1 MEHAQTHNDE
11 THAPRRDGNGHT
23 PAGGKVRIEA
33 CPAGGATYVVLDNG
47 DFCKL
52 PDKEA
57 RERVLNE
64 YFDEAFST
72 DAKTGQPR
80 HVMAIVR
87 GAAECLPDPFLHLAK
102 DHPQVVGQVRK
113 LLSKSTSTTTLEEY
127 YESVQ
132 KSLCGNCSGAG
143 PLNHISL
150 VGTVSEEVGGYF
162 PEMLERLEESPFLQA
177 TMPWGRLSKLKLG
190 SQRDSNDGPILWVR
204 PGEQMISSD
213 HPTDQ
218 PAAKRIRKSTGALA
232 DLYSQKQRGTR
243 ETLFEDRTYCHAD
256 QVAEDGGDGGIGR
269 HTTCAV
275 GVLKAVTRRGKPAPE
290 KLVVKDVIAFS
301 ASSFTSVAKELS
313 IDVFEPPASQCTIWV
328 CQGKLNAMHRA
339 LGPSLRY
346 ARIQLH
352 ANDIYFIPRN
362 VIHQFQTMAACTSI
376 AWHLRYLGYANKPH
390 LDLIPSLLNGSTM
403 APSSP
408 VPPATT
414 SDSPSSATQSPGLV
428 RRKRK
433 RNANQAR
440 RKASQQEASVDDQEE
455 SAAVT
460 AVSPAPAAN
469 KDGLG
474 SGKVLDP
481 ERSSNGGKLLDQ
493 KRSSNGNGSGANGQH
508 TAPAASEL
516 LTSDHSTSP
525 CSDGSPLGSQSPGD
539 QQQPLTVVAAVPT
552 TSSSAAAAAAAARQC
567 SKVSHGMECFE
578 DVASPQSTSESD
590 SPAANETP
598 DVFTTTS
605 VKRETED
612 NTTVTTSHSFYA
624 AAAVSAEQLVE
635 DCKPLFVHPAY
646 TAMRAAAPHS

>member
-1 MEHAQTHNDE
+1 MTSIGGEHFFLEKYKCVCLCTCVCM
-11 THAPRRDGNGHT
+11 RG
-23 PAGGKVRIEA
+23 
-33 CPAGGATYVVLDNG
+33 YV
-47 DFCKL
+47 
-52 PDKEA
+52 
-57 RERVLNE
+57 
-64 YFDEAFST
+64 
-72 DAKTGQPR
+72 
-80 HVMAIVR
+80 
-87 GAAECLPDPFLHLAK
+87 
-102 DHPQVVGQVRK
+102 
-113 LLSKSTSTTTLEEY
+113 
-127 YESVQ
+127 
-132 KSLCGNCSGAG
+132 
-143 PLNHISL
+143 L
-150 VGTVSEEVGGYF
+150 VF
-162 PEMLERLEESPFLQA
+162 
-177 TMPWGRLSKLKLG
+177 
-190 SQRDSNDGPILWVR
+190 
-204 PGEQMISSD
+204 
-213 HPTDQ
+213 
-218 PAAKRIRKSTGALA
+218 
-232 DLYSQKQRGTR
+232 
-243 ETLFEDRTYCHAD
+243 
-256 QVAEDGGDGGIGR
+256 
-269 HTTCAV
+269 
-275 GVLKAVTRRGKPAPE
+275 
-290 KLVVKDVIAFS
+290 
-301 ASSFTSVAKELS
+301 
-313 IDVFEPPASQCTIWV
+313 SQCTIWV